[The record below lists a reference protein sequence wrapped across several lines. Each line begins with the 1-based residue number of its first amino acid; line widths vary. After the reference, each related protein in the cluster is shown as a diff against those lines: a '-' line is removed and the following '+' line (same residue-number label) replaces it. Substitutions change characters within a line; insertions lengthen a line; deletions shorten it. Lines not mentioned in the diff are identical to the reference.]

1 MISPEKLSKGDTIA
15 IVGPAG
21 KIDKH
26 KVRIAK
32 NRLESWGLKV
42 AEGVHLFDNEYQYA
56 ANDEKRLQDLQKAMD
71 DPKIKAILCARGG
84 YGTIRIIDRIDF
96 TGFRKNPKWI
106 IGFSDITVIHSHIQ
120 QNLAT
125 EAIHGCMAGGFDLRS
140 NDRQSSET
148 IKQILFGENLS
159 YRVAHHVLSRQGI
172 CEGELTGGNLAILCS
187 LSGSSS
193 EVDTA
198 GKVLFIEETG
208 EHLYR
213 IDRMMQSLRRA
224 GKLNQ
229 IAGLI
234 VGGLT
239 EIPDKAVHF
248 GKTAFEIIDDVIQ
261 KYNFPV
267 CYGFPSGHL
276 KDNRALILGRK
287 VKLSIGRETS
297 LDFFPVEKSA

>member
-1 MISPEKLSKGDTIA
+1 MITPEKLRKGDTIA

-21 KIDKH
+21 KIDRSKI
-26 KVRIAK
+26 RIAK
-32 NRLESWGLKV
+32 NKLQSWGLNV
-42 AEGVHLFDNEYQYA
+42 VEGNHLFDNEFQYA
-56 ANDEKRLQDLQKAMD
+56 ANDEKRLQDFQMMLD

-84 YGTIRIIDRIDF
+84 YGTVRIIDRIDF

-120 QNLAT
+120 LNLAT
-125 EAIHGCMAGGFDLRS
+125 ETIHGCMAGGFDLRK

-148 IKQILFGENLS
+148 LKKALFDEMLTYKINHQ
-159 YRVAHHVLSRQGI
+159 YLSRKGVCQ
-172 CEGELTGGNLAILCS
+172 GELTGGNLTILCS
-187 LSGSSS
+187 LIGSASD
-193 EVDTA
+193 VDTD
-198 GKVLFIEETG
+198 GKVLFIEEIG
-208 EHLYR
+208 EHHYR
-213 IDRMMQSLRRA
+213 IDRMMQTLRRA
-224 GKLNQ
+224 GKLSQ

-248 GKTAFEIIDDVIQ
+248 GKTAFELVDEVIQ
-261 KYNFPV
+261 NYNFPV

-287 VKLSIGRETS
+287 VKLSIGHDTC
-297 LDFFPVEKSA
+297 LDFFPVDESA